1 MQNLK
6 IGVII
11 PIYNVAKY
19 LRECLDSVLHQ
30 SYQNFEVVL
39 VNDGSTD
46 GMSLQIALSYTK
58 NDARFILI
66 DKQNGGQ
73 ASARNAGIAYFA
85 GELALQ
91 SIDNR
96 ATERERERE
105 RVARHAVIFVFLCY
119 ESLVLSRQNAHK
131 HAKIFIKLA
140 RNPYTITSRKICHNA
155 QMERVA

>member
-1 MQNLK
+1 MQKLK

-30 SYQNFEVVL
+30 SYQNFAVVL
-39 VNDGSTD
+39 INDGSTD

-96 ATERERERE
+96 AIERERE
-105 RVARHAVIFVFLCY
+105 RV
-119 ESLVLSRQNAHK
+119 
-131 HAKIFIKLA
+131 
-140 RNPYTITSRKICHNA
+140 
-155 QMERVA
+155 VAA